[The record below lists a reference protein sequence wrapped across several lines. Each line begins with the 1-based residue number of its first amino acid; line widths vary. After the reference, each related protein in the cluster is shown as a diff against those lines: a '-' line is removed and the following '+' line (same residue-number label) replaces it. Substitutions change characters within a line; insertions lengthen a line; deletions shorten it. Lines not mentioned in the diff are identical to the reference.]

1 MSTAAVNDLGDTLS
15 ISGGKLLLNSG
26 DAPSIES
33 LGLSGG
39 ELSGSDVIT
48 IMTHMNWSD
57 GIMTG
62 SGKTVVEGILDFT
75 GNRPLAMDQRE
86 LDINNTANWSSSAYL
101 YLTSPAIIRIASGAT
116 FLVNPTST
124 YLFYG
129 TGECI
134 NAGTL
139 ALHGG
144 IMQLKLFTQESTGVT
159 QIIFKGLTP
168 GTDFSQIKTVD
179 ANLAGEIE
187 VSGAA
192 GFLTSTVTNFNLLTY
207 INQPT
212 TSFTTVT
219 RKTPFDSWE
228 SKYLAD
234 RFFITTPSLQLYV
247 PVIYK

>member
-1 MSTAAVNDLGDTLS
+1 M
-15 ISGGKLLLNSG
+15 
-26 DAPSIES
+26 
-33 LGLSGG
+33 
-39 ELSGSDVIT
+39 
-48 IMTHMNWSD
+48 MM
-57 GIMTG
+57 G

-75 GNRPLAMDQRE
+75 GSRPLAMAQRE
-86 LDINNTANWSSSAYL
+86 LDVNDTANWSSSAYL
-101 YLTSPAIIRIASGAT
+101 YLTTPAIFVIASGAT
-116 FLVNPTST
+116 FLVNSTST

-134 NAGTL
+134 NAGTMT
-139 ALHGG
+139 LHGG
-144 IMQLKLFTQESTGVT
+144 IMQLKLFTQELTGVT

-192 GFLTSTVTNFNLLTY
+192 GFQTSTVTALDLLTY

-228 SKYLAD
+228 TKYLAD
-234 RFFITTPSLQLYV
+234 RFSIIPPSLHIYV
-247 PVIYK
+247 PFLTK